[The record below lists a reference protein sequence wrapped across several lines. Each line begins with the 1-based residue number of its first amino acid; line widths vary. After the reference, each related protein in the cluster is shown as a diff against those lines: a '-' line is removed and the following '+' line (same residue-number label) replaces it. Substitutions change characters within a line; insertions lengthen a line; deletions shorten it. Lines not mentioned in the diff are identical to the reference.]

1 MHTFPCRWTTR
12 LSPCPG
18 KAIFLDFP
26 RLPST
31 LWSLLRPGCGTT
43 NPMPPARLPEFA
55 APRTN
60 CECLGDFHTSLWRWS
75 LPTASPE
82 YTHRVQASANLRVTI
97 LHHRLLRPA
106 LDAAPPLAQIYP
118 ALPSSRKSFAES
130 PPRLPCSP
138 PSKPRQVL

>member
-31 LWSLLRPGCGTT
+31 LGSLLRPGCGTT
-43 NPMPPARLPEFA
+43 NPMPPARLLEFA

-60 CECLGDFHTSLWRWS
+60 CECLGAFHTSLWRS
-75 LPTASPE
+75 PLPTASPE
-82 YTHRVQASANLRVTI
+82 YTHAVQTSANLRVTNLLQI
-97 LHHRLLRPA
+97 RLRHPR
-106 LDAAPPLAQIYP
+106 AAD
-118 ALPSSRKSFAES
+118 
-130 PPRLPCSP
+130 
-138 PSKPRQVL
+138 